1 MSDSHKISDSDSDNN
16 HDINMNVLLVDDEKH
31 FREIL
36 VKRLNQRGMVALQ
49 ASDGEEALR
58 LLEEKP
64 VNVIV
69 MDVKMPK
76 MNGIETLRHVKERY
90 PATEVIML
98 TGHASTRDGVDG
110 IKSGAFDYLAKPI
123 EFEQLL
129 RKIRQAQNKIRRA
142 EAEKKEAAFRE
153 RIKHQM
159 AINERLVALGTIA
172 AGVAHEINN
181 PLAIIQDSAGWVR
194 QILAK
199 PEMDSIPRRSDFEKA
214 LDRIQSS
221 IDRARRIVQQLLHV
235 VKTESTESPD
245 LVETTEVNLKK
256 LAEECISLVELEASY
271 KKIKVS
277 LESSEPNPIVKTD
290 PYQLA
295 QVLINLLTNSIQA
308 TDAGGKIDFSIVT
321 AQDKVNIIV
330 QDTGCGIPEENLTK
344 IFEPFFSTKA
354 VGVGTG
360 MGLYIS
366 SAIIVKLGGL
376 MTVESEL
383 GKGTSFTITLPLK
396 NDPLLG

>member
-1 MSDSHKISDSDSDNN
+1 MSDSHNMSDSSHNEE
-16 HDINMNVLLVDDEKH
+16 MNVLLVDDEKH

-36 VKRLNQRGMVALQ
+36 VKRLSQRGIIALQ

-64 VNVIV
+64 VDVIV
-69 MDVKMPK
+69 MDVKMPR
-76 MNGIETLRHVKERY
+76 MNGIETLRHVKEQY

-110 IKSGAFDYLAKPI
+110 IKAGAFDYLTKPI

-142 EAEKKEAAFRE
+142 EAEKKEIEFRE
-153 RIKHQM
+153 RIKQQM

-172 AGVAHEINN
+172 TGVAHEINN
-181 PLAIIQDSAGWVR
+181 PLAIIQDSAGWVK

-199 PEMDSIPRRSDFEKA
+199 PEMSTIPRRPDFEKA
-214 LDRIQSS
+214 LDRIQTSV
-221 IDRARRIVQQLLHV
+221 DRARRITQQLLHV
-235 VKTESTESPD
+235 VKTQSAEIPD
-245 LVETTEVNLKK
+245 LVEMTEVNLRK
-256 LAEECISLVELEASY
+256 LAGECIALVELEASY
-271 KKIKVS
+271 KDIKVS
-277 LESSEPNPIVKTD
+277 LESSDPNPIVWTD
-290 PYQLA
+290 PYQFA
-295 QVLINLLTNSIQA
+295 QVLLNLLTNSIQA
-308 TDAGGKIDFSIVT
+308 TDAGGKINVVITSSEEQVSI
-321 AQDKVNIIV
+321 AV
-330 QDTGCGIPEENLTK
+330 QDNGYGIPEENLTK

-366 SAIIVKLGGL
+366 SGIVTKLGGV
-376 MTVESEL
+376 MAVDSQPD
-383 GKGTSFTITLPLK
+383 KGTTFTIELPVK
-396 NDPLLG
+396 A

>member
-1 MSDSHKISDSDSDNN
+1 MSDSHKISDSDSESENN
-16 HDINMNVLLVDDEKH
+16 HINEMNVLLVDDEKH

-110 IKSGAFDYLAKPI
+110 IKSGAFDYLTKPI

-129 RKIRQAQNKIRRA
+129 RKIRQAQNKIRRS

-153 RIKHQM
+153 RIKQQM

-199 PEMDSIPRRSDFEKA
+199 PEMNTIPRRPDFEKA

-221 IDRARRIVQQLLHV
+221 VDRARRIAQQLLHV
-235 VKTESTESPD
+235 VKTQSTESPD
-245 LVETTEVNLKK
+245 LVEMTEANLKK
-256 LAEECISLVELEASY
+256 LAEECIALVELEASY
-271 KKIKVS
+271 KKIEVS
-277 LESSEPNPIVKTD
+277 LESSDPDPIIRTD

-308 TDAGGKIDFSIVT
+308 TEAGGRINFSIMT
-321 AQDKVNIIV
+321 SLEKVNIIV

-366 SAIIVKLGGL
+366 SAIIIKLGGL
-376 MTVESEL
+376 MAVESQV
-383 GKGTSFTITLPLK
+383 GKGTTFTITLPVK
-396 NDPLLG
+396 NDPV

>member
-1 MSDSHKISDSDSDNN
+1 MSDSHNMSDSS
-16 HDINMNVLLVDDEKH
+16 HTGETNVLLVDDERH

-36 VKRLNQRGMVALQ
+36 VKRLSQRGIIALQ

-64 VNVIV
+64 VDVIV
-69 MDVKMPK
+69 MDVKMPR
-76 MNGIETLRHVKERY
+76 MNGIETLRHVKEQY
-90 PATEVIML
+90 PTTEVIML

-110 IKSGAFDYLAKPI
+110 IKAGAFDYLTKPI

-129 RKIRQAQNKIRRA
+129 RKIRQAQNKIRRT
-142 EAEKKEAAFRE
+142 EAEKKEAEFRE
-153 RIKHQM
+153 RIKQQM

-172 AGVAHEINN
+172 TGVAHEINN

-199 PEMDSIPRRSDFEKA
+199 PEMSTIPRRPDFEKA
-214 LDRIQSS
+214 LDRIQTSV
-221 IDRARRIVQQLLHV
+221 DRARRITQQLLHV
-235 VKTESTESPD
+235 VKTQSAEIPD
-245 LVETTEVNLKK
+245 LVEMTEVNLRK
-256 LAEECISLVELEASY
+256 LAGECIALVELEASY
-271 KKIKVS
+271 KEIKVS
-277 LESSEPNPIVKTD
+277 LESSDPNPIVWTD

-295 QVLINLLTNSIQA
+295 QVLLNLLTNSIQA
-308 TDAGGKIDFSIVT
+308 TDAGGKINIVIRSSGEHVSIG
-321 AQDKVNIIV
+321 V
-330 QDTGCGIPEENLTK
+330 QDNGCGIPEENLTK

-366 SAIIVKLGGL
+366 SGIVTKLGGE
-376 MTVESEL
+376 MTVESQPD
-383 GKGTSFTITLPLK
+383 KGTTFTITLPVK
-396 NDPLLG
+396 T

>member
-1 MSDSHKISDSDSDNN
+1 MSDIQNTSDISD
-16 HDINMNVLLVDDEKH
+16 IGETNVLLVDDEKH

-36 VKRLNQRGMVALQ
+36 VKRLGQRGIVAQQ

-64 VNVIV
+64 VEVVV

-98 TGHASTRDGVDG
+98 TGHASTQDGVDG
-110 IKSGAFDYLAKPI
+110 IKSGAFDYLTKPI

-129 RKIRQAQNKIRRA
+129 RKIRQALNKIRRA
-142 EAEKKEAAFRE
+142 EDEKKEAEFRE
-153 RIKHQM
+153 RVKQQM
-159 AINERLVALGTIA
+159 SINERLVALGTIA

-181 PLAIIQDSAGWVR
+181 PLAVIQESAGWVG

-199 PEMDSIPRRSDFEKA
+199 PEMSTIPRRPDFEKA
-214 LDRIQSS
+214 MERIQSS
-221 IDRARRIVQQLLHV
+221 VDRARRITQQLLQV
-235 VKTESTESPD
+235 VKTQSTENPD
-245 LVETTEVNLKK
+245 LAEMTEVNLLK
-256 LAEECISLVELEASY
+256 LGGECIALVELEASY

-277 LESSEPNPIVKTD
+277 LESSVPNPVAWTD

-308 TDAGGKIDFSIVT
+308 TDAGGRIALKIAASPDKIDVS
-321 AQDKVNIIV
+321 V
-330 QDTGCGIPEENLTK
+330 QDTGCGIPEENLAK

-354 VGVGTG
+354 VGIGTG

-366 SAIIVKLGGL
+366 STIVTKLRGE
-376 MTVESEL
+376 MKVESQL
-383 GKGTSFTITLPLK
+383 GKGTTFTISLPVK
-396 NDPLLG
+396 PD

>member
-1 MSDSHKISDSDSDNN
+1 MSDSPKISDSDSGNN
-16 HDINMNVLLVDDEKH
+16 HINDMNVLLVDDEKH

-36 VKRLNQRGMVALQ
+36 VKRLNQRGMIALQ

-58 LLEEKP
+58 ILEDKP

-110 IKSGAFDYLAKPI
+110 IKSGAFDYLTKPI

-129 RKIRQAQNKIRRA
+129 RKIRQAQNKIKRA
-142 EAEKKEAAFRE
+142 EAEKKEVAFRE

-181 PLAIIQDSAGWVR
+181 PLAIIQDSAGWVK

-199 PEMDSIPRRSDFEKA
+199 PEMNTIPRRSDFEKA

-235 VKTESTESPD
+235 VKTQSTESPD

-256 LAEECISLVELEASY
+256 LAEECIALVDMEASY
-271 KKIKVS
+271 KKINVS
-277 LESSEPNPIVKTD
+277 LESSEPNPLVKTD

-308 TDAGGKIDFSIVT
+308 TDAGGKIDVSIVT
-321 AQDKVNIIV
+321 AQDKVDIIV

-366 SAIIVKLGGL
+366 STIIVKLGGS

-383 GKGTSFTITLPLK
+383 GKGTSFTITLPVK
-396 NDPLLG
+396 NDPS

>member
-1 MSDSHKISDSDSDNN
+1 
-16 HDINMNVLLVDDEKH
+16 
-31 FREIL
+31 
-36 VKRLNQRGMVALQ
+36 
-49 ASDGEEALR
+49 
-58 LLEEKP
+58 
-64 VNVIV
+64 
-69 MDVKMPK
+69 MPK

-110 IKSGAFDYLAKPI
+110 IKSGAFDYLTKPI

-199 PEMDSIPRRSDFEKA
+199 PEMDSIPRHSDFQKA

-235 VKTESTESPD
+235 VKTQSTDSPD

-308 TDAGGKIDFSIVT
+308 TDAGGKINFSIVT

-366 SAIIVKLGGL
+366 STIIVKLEGS

-383 GKGTSFTITLPLK
+383 GKGTSFTITLPVK
-396 NDPLLG
+396 NPPLLG

>member
-1 MSDSHKISDSDSDNN
+1 MSDSHNISDSS
-16 HDINMNVLLVDDEKH
+16 HIGEMNVLLVDDEKH

-36 VKRLNQRGMVALQ
+36 VKRLSQRGIIALQ

-64 VNVIV
+64 VDVIV
-69 MDVKMPK
+69 MDVKMPR
-76 MNGIETLRHVKERY
+76 MNGIETLRHVKDQY

-110 IKSGAFDYLAKPI
+110 IKAGAFDYLTKPI

-142 EAEKKEAAFRE
+142 ETEKKEIEFRE
-153 RIKHQM
+153 RIKQQM

-172 AGVAHEINN
+172 TGVAHEINN
-181 PLAIIQDSAGWVR
+181 PLAIIQDSAGWVK

-199 PEMDSIPRRSDFEKA
+199 PEMSTIPRRPDFEKA
-214 LDRIQSS
+214 LDRIQTSV
-221 IDRARRIVQQLLHV
+221 DRARRITQQLLHV
-235 VKTESTESPD
+235 VKTQSAEIPD
-245 LVETTEVNLKK
+245 LVEMTEVNLRK
-256 LAEECISLVELEASY
+256 LAGECIALVELEASY
-271 KKIKVS
+271 KEIKVS
-277 LESSEPNPIVKTD
+277 LESSDPNPIVWTD
-290 PYQLA
+290 PYQFA
-295 QVLINLLTNSIQA
+295 QVLLNLLTNSIQA
-308 TDAGGKIDFSIVT
+308 TDAGGKINVVIKSSEEQVSL
-321 AQDKVNIIV
+321 AV
-330 QDTGCGIPEENLTK
+330 QDNGYGIPEENLTK

-366 SAIIVKLGGL
+366 SGIVTKLGGV
-376 MTVESEL
+376 MAVDSQPD
-383 GKGTSFTITLPLK
+383 KGTTFTIELPVK
-396 NDPLLG
+396 A

>member
-1 MSDSHKISDSDSDNN
+1 MSDGHKISDSDNN

-49 ASDGEEALR
+49 ASNGEEALR

-110 IKSGAFDYLAKPI
+110 IKSGAFDYLTKPI

-235 VKTESTESPD
+235 VKTQSTESPD

-256 LAEECISLVELEASY
+256 LAEECIALVELEASY

-366 SAIIVKLGGL
+366 SAIIGKLGGL

-396 NDPLLG
+396 NDPS

>member
-1 MSDSHKISDSDSDNN
+1 MSDSHNMSDSSHNEE
-16 HDINMNVLLVDDEKH
+16 MNVLLVDDEKH

-36 VKRLNQRGMVALQ
+36 AKRLAQRGIVSLQ

-64 VNVIV
+64 VDVIV

-110 IKSGAFDYLAKPI
+110 IKSGAFDYLTKPI

-129 RKIRQAQNKIRRA
+129 RKIRQAHNKIRRS
-142 EAEKKEAAFRE
+142 EAEKKEVEFRE
-153 RIKHQM
+153 RIKQQM

-172 AGVAHEINN
+172 TGVAHEINN
-181 PLAIIQDSAGWVR
+181 PLAIIQDSAGWVK

-199 PEMDSIPRRSDFEKA
+199 PEMSTIPRRSDFEKA

-221 IDRARRIVQQLLHV
+221 VDRARRITQQLLHV
-235 VKTESTESPD
+235 VKVQSAEIPD
-245 LVETTEVNLKK
+245 FVEMTEVNLRK
-256 LAEECISLVELEASY
+256 LTGECIALVELEASY
-271 KKIKVS
+271 KGIKVS
-277 LESSEPNPIVKTD
+277 LESSDPNPIVWTD

-295 QVLINLLTNSIQA
+295 QVLLNLLTNSIQA
-308 TDAGGKIDFSIVT
+308 TDAGGKINVTIRSSEEQVSIV
-321 AQDKVNIIV
+321 V
-330 QDTGCGIPEENLTK
+330 QDNGCGIPEENLTK

-366 SAIIVKLGGL
+366 SGIVTKLGGK
-376 MTVESEL
+376 MTVESQSD
-383 GKGTSFTITLPLK
+383 KGTTFNIALPVK
-396 NDPLLG
+396 A

>member
-1 MSDSHKISDSDSDNN
+1 MSDSHNMSDSSHNEE
-16 HDINMNVLLVDDEKH
+16 MNVLLVDDEKH

-36 VKRLNQRGMVALQ
+36 VKRLSQRGIIALQ

-64 VNVIV
+64 VDVIV
-69 MDVKMPK
+69 MDVKMPR
-76 MNGIETLRHVKERY
+76 MNGIETLRHVKEQY

-110 IKSGAFDYLAKPI
+110 IKAGAFDYLTKPI

-142 EAEKKEAAFRE
+142 ETEKKEIEFRE
-153 RIKHQM
+153 RIKQQM

-172 AGVAHEINN
+172 TGVAHEINN
-181 PLAIIQDSAGWVR
+181 PLAIIQDSAGWVK

-199 PEMDSIPRRSDFEKA
+199 PEMSTIPRRPDFEKA
-214 LDRIQSS
+214 LDRIQTSV
-221 IDRARRIVQQLLHV
+221 DRARRITQQLLHV
-235 VKTESTESPD
+235 VKTQSAEIPD
-245 LVETTEVNLKK
+245 LVEMTEVNLRK
-256 LAEECISLVELEASY
+256 LAGECIALVELEASY
-271 KKIKVS
+271 KEIKVS
-277 LESSEPNPIVKTD
+277 LESSDPNPIVWTD
-290 PYQLA
+290 PYQFA
-295 QVLINLLTNSIQA
+295 QVLLNLLTNSIQA
-308 TDAGGKIDFSIVT
+308 TDAGGKINVMIRSSEEQVSL
-321 AQDKVNIIV
+321 AV
-330 QDTGCGIPEENLTK
+330 QDNGYGIPEENLTK

-366 SAIIVKLGGL
+366 SGIVTKLGGV
-376 MTVESEL
+376 MAVDSQPD
-383 GKGTSFTITLPLK
+383 KGTTFTIELPVK
-396 NDPLLG
+396 A

>member
-1 MSDSHKISDSDSDNN
+1 MNDSHNISDSN
-16 HDINMNVLLVDDEKH
+16 HIGEMNVLLVDDEKH

-36 VKRLNQRGMVALQ
+36 VKRLAQRGIVALQ

-64 VNVIV
+64 VDVIV
-69 MDVKMPK
+69 MDVKMPR

-110 IKSGAFDYLAKPI
+110 IKSGAFDYLTKPI

-129 RKIRQAQNKIRRA
+129 RKIRQAQNKIRRS
-142 EAEKKEAAFRE
+142 EAEKKEAEFRE
-153 RIKHQM
+153 RIKQQM

-181 PLAIIQDSAGWVR
+181 PLAIIQDSAGWVG

-199 PEMDSIPRRSDFEKA
+199 PEMSNIPRRPDFEKA
-214 LDRIQSS
+214 LDRIQTSV
-221 IDRARRIVQQLLHV
+221 DRARRITQQLLQV
-235 VKTESTESPD
+235 VKNQSAEIPD
-245 LVETTEVNLKK
+245 LMEMAEVNLTK
-256 LAEECISLVELEASY
+256 LAEECIALVELEASY
-271 KKIKVS
+271 KKIKVF
-277 LESSEPNPIVKTD
+277 LESSEPNPTAWTD

-295 QVLINLLTNSIQA
+295 QVLINLLTNSIHA
-308 TDAGGKIDFSIVT
+308 TDAGGRITFNISASLDKI
-321 AQDKVNIIV
+321 NIAV
-330 QDTGCGIPEENLTK
+330 QDNGCGIPEENLTK
-344 IFEPFFSTKA
+344 IFDPFFSTKA

-366 SAIIVKLGGL
+366 WNIVSKLGGQ
-376 MTVESEL
+376 MTVESQV
-383 GKGTSFTITLPLK
+383 GKGTTFNIALPVK
-396 NDPLLG
+396 A

>member
-1 MSDSHKISDSDSDNN
+1 MSDSHNISDSN
-16 HDINMNVLLVDDEKH
+16 HNEEMNVLLVDDEKH

-36 VKRLNQRGMVALQ
+36 AKRLAQRGIVSLQ

-58 LLEEKP
+58 LLEKRP
-64 VNVIV
+64 VDVIV

-110 IKSGAFDYLAKPI
+110 IKSGAFDYLTKPI

-129 RKIRQAQNKIRRA
+129 RKIRQAQNKIRRS
-142 EAEKKEAAFRE
+142 EAEKKEVEFRE
-153 RIKHQM
+153 RIKQQM

-172 AGVAHEINN
+172 TGVAHEINN
-181 PLAIIQDSAGWVR
+181 PLAIIQDSAGWVK

-199 PEMDSIPRRSDFEKA
+199 PEMSTIPRRPDFEKA

-221 IDRARRIVQQLLHV
+221 VDRARRITQQLLHV
-235 VKTESTESPD
+235 VKTQSAEIPD
-245 LVETTEVNLKK
+245 LVEMTEVNLRK
-256 LAEECISLVELEASY
+256 LTGECIALVELEASY
-271 KKIKVS
+271 KDIKVS
-277 LESSEPNPIVKTD
+277 LESSDPNPIVWTD

-295 QVLINLLTNSIQA
+295 QVLLNLLTNSIQA
-308 TDAGGKIDFSIVT
+308 TDAGGKINVTIRSSEEQVFIV
-321 AQDKVNIIV
+321 V
-330 QDTGCGIPEENLTK
+330 QDNGCGIPEENLTK

-354 VGVGTG
+354 VGMGTG

-366 SAIIVKLGGL
+366 SGIVTKLGGL
-376 MTVESEL
+376 MTVESQPD
-383 GKGTSFTITLPLK
+383 KGTTFTIALPVK
-396 NDPLLG
+396 A

>member
-1 MSDSHKISDSDSDNN
+1 MNDVHKINDSNTDR
-16 HDINMNVLLVDDEKH
+16 INVLLVDDEKH

-36 VKRLNQRGMVALQ
+36 VKRLSQRGIAALQ

-64 VNVIV
+64 VDVIV

-90 PATEVIML
+90 PSSEVIML
-98 TGHASTRDGVDG
+98 TGHASTQDGVDG
-110 IKSGAFDYLAKPI
+110 IKSGAFDYLTKPI
-123 EFEQLL
+123 EFEHLL
-129 RKIRQAQNKIRRA
+129 RKIRQAQNKIRRS
-142 EAEKKEAAFRE
+142 EAEKKEAEFRE
-153 RIKHQM
+153 RIKQQM

-181 PLAIIQDSAGWVR
+181 PLAIIQEAAGWVR
-194 QILAK
+194 QILVK
-199 PEMDSIPRRSDFEKA
+199 PEMNEIPRKTDFEKA

-221 IDRARRIVQQLLHV
+221 VDRARRITQQLLQV
-235 VKTESTESPD
+235 VKTQSTGIPE
-245 LVETTEVNLKK
+245 LMEMAEVNLKK
-256 LAEECISLVELEASY
+256 LAEECILLVELEASY
-271 KKIKVS
+271 KKIEIS
-277 LESSEPNPIVKTD
+277 LESPEPNPIVSTD

-295 QVLINLLTNSIQA
+295 QVLLNLLTNAIQA
-308 TDAGGKIDFSIVT
+308 TDAGGKI
-321 AQDKVNIIV
+321 NIILKRSSDRV
-330 QDTGCGIPEENLTK
+330 HLMVRDSGCGIPEENLTK

-366 SAIIVKLGGL
+366 WGIISKLGGML
-376 MTVESEL
+376 TVESQV
-383 GKGTSFTITLPLK
+383 GKGTTFTIKLPVIK
-396 NDPLLG
+396 

>member
-1 MSDSHKISDSDSDNN
+1 MSDSHKISDSDNN
-16 HDINMNVLLVDDEKH
+16 HDNDMNVLLVDDEKH

-49 ASDGEEALR
+49 ASNGEEALR

-64 VNVIV
+64 VSVIV

-110 IKSGAFDYLAKPI
+110 IKSGAFDYLTKPI

-181 PLAIIQDSAGWVR
+181 PLAIIQDSAGWVK
-194 QILAK
+194 QILSQ
-199 PEMDSIPRRSDFEKA
+199 PEMNTIPRRPDFEKA

-235 VKTESTESPD
+235 VKTQSTESPD

-256 LAEECISLVELEASY
+256 LAEECIALVELEASY

-308 TDAGGKIDFSIVT
+308 TDGGGKINFSIMT
-321 AQDKVNIIV
+321 AQDKINIIV

-366 SAIIVKLGGL
+366 STIIVKLGGL

-396 NDPLLG
+396 NDPS

>member
-1 MSDSHKISDSDSDNN
+1 MSDSHNMSDSSHNEE
-16 HDINMNVLLVDDEKH
+16 MNVLLVDDEKH

-36 VKRLNQRGMVALQ
+36 VKRLSQRGIIALQ

-64 VNVIV
+64 VDVIV
-69 MDVKMPK
+69 MDVKMPR
-76 MNGIETLRHVKERY
+76 MNGIETLRHVKEQY

-110 IKSGAFDYLAKPI
+110 IKAGAFDYLTKPI

-142 EAEKKEAAFRE
+142 EAEKKEIEFRE
-153 RIKHQM
+153 RIKQQM

-172 AGVAHEINN
+172 TGVAHEINN
-181 PLAIIQDSAGWVR
+181 PLAIIQDSAGWVK

-199 PEMDSIPRRSDFEKA
+199 PEMSTIPRRPDFEKA
-214 LDRIQSS
+214 LDRIQTSV
-221 IDRARRIVQQLLHV
+221 DRARRITQQLLHV
-235 VKTESTESPD
+235 VKTQSAEIPD
-245 LVETTEVNLKK
+245 LVEMTEVNLRK
-256 LAEECISLVELEASY
+256 LAGECIALVELEASY
-271 KKIKVS
+271 KEIKVS
-277 LESSEPNPIVKTD
+277 LESSDPNPIVWTD
-290 PYQLA
+290 PYQFA
-295 QVLINLLTNSIQA
+295 QVLLNLLTNSIQA
-308 TDAGGKIDFSIVT
+308 IDAGGKINVVIRSSEEKVSI
-321 AQDKVNIIV
+321 AV
-330 QDTGCGIPEENLTK
+330 QDNGYGIPEENLTK

-366 SAIIVKLGGL
+366 SGIVTKLGGV
-376 MTVESEL
+376 MAVDSQPD
-383 GKGTSFTITLPLK
+383 KGTTFTIELPVK
-396 NDPLLG
+396 A

>member
-1 MSDSHKISDSDSDNN
+1 MSDSHNMSDSS
-16 HDINMNVLLVDDEKH
+16 HAGEMNVLLVDDEKH

-36 VKRLNQRGMVALQ
+36 VKRLSQRGIVALQ

-64 VNVIV
+64 VDVIV

-76 MNGIETLRHVKERY
+76 MNGIETLRHVKEQY

-110 IKSGAFDYLAKPI
+110 IKAGAFDYLTKPI

-129 RKIRQAQNKIRRA
+129 RKIRQAQNKIRRTK
-142 EAEKKEAAFRE
+142 AEKKEAEFRE
-153 RIKHQM
+153 RIKQQM

-172 AGVAHEINN
+172 TGVAHEINN

-199 PEMDSIPRRSDFEKA
+199 PEMNAIPRRPDFEKA
-214 LDRIQSS
+214 LDRIQTSV
-221 IDRARRIVQQLLHV
+221 DRARRITQQLLHV
-235 VKTESTESPD
+235 VKTQSAEIPD
-245 LVETTEVNLKK
+245 LVETTEVNLRK
-256 LAEECISLVELEASY
+256 LAGECIALVELEASY
-271 KKIKVS
+271 KEIEVS
-277 LESSEPNPIVKTD
+277 LESSDPNPIVWTD

-295 QVLINLLTNSIQA
+295 QVLLNLLTNSIQA
-308 TDAGGKIDFSIVT
+308 TDAGGKITVSIRSSEEQVSI
-321 AQDKVNIIV
+321 AV
-330 QDTGCGIPEENLTK
+330 QDNGCGIPEENLTK

-366 SAIIVKLGGL
+366 SGIVTKLGGL
-376 MTVESEL
+376 MTVDSQP
-383 GKGTSFTITLPLK
+383 GKGTTFTIALPVK
-396 NDPLLG
+396 T

>member
-1 MSDSHKISDSDSDNN
+1 MSDSHNISDSSHIDE
-16 HDINMNVLLVDDEKH
+16 MNVLLVDDEKH

-36 VKRLNQRGMVALQ
+36 AKRLAQRGIVSLQ
-49 ASDGEEALR
+49 ASNGEEALR

-64 VNVIV
+64 VDVIV

-76 MNGIETLRHVKERY
+76 MNGIETLRQVKEQY

-110 IKSGAFDYLAKPI
+110 IKAGAFDYLTKPI

-142 EAEKKEAAFRE
+142 EAEKKEIEFRE
-153 RIKHQM
+153 RIKQQM

-172 AGVAHEINN
+172 TGVAHEINN
-181 PLAIIQDSAGWVR
+181 PLAIIQDSAGWVK

-199 PEMDSIPRRSDFEKA
+199 PEMSTIPRRPDFEKA

-221 IDRARRIVQQLLHV
+221 VDRARRITQQLLHV
-235 VKTESTESPD
+235 VKTQSAEIPD
-245 LVETTEVNLKK
+245 LVEMTEVNLRK
-256 LAEECISLVELEASY
+256 LAGECIALVELEASY
-271 KKIKVS
+271 KDIKVS
-277 LESSEPNPIVKTD
+277 LESSDPNPIVWTD

-295 QVLINLLTNSIQA
+295 QVLLNLLTNSIQA
-308 TDAGGKIDFSIVT
+308 TDAGGKINVTVRSSEEQVSIV
-321 AQDKVNIIV
+321 V
-330 QDTGCGIPEENLTK
+330 QDNGYGIPEENLTK

-366 SAIIVKLGGL
+366 SGIVTKLGGV
-376 MTVESEL
+376 MAVDSQPD
-383 GKGTSFTITLPLK
+383 KGTTFTIELPVK
-396 NDPLLG
+396 S

>member
-1 MSDSHKISDSDSDNN
+1 M
-16 HDINMNVLLVDDEKH
+16 LLVDDEKH

-36 VKRLNQRGMVALQ
+36 VKRLGQRGIVAIQ
-49 ASDGEEALR
+49 ASNGEEALR

-64 VNVIV
+64 VEIVV

-98 TGHASTRDGVDG
+98 TGHASTQDGVDG
-110 IKSGAFDYLAKPI
+110 IKSGAFDYLTKPI

-129 RKIRQAQNKIRRA
+129 RKIRQAHNKIRRA
-142 EAEKKEAAFRE
+142 EDEKKEAEFRE
-153 RIKHQM
+153 RIKQQM

-181 PLAIIQDSAGWVR
+181 PLAVIQDSAGWVG

-199 PEMDSIPRRSDFEKA
+199 PEMSTIPRRPDFEKA
-214 LDRIQSS
+214 MERIQSAV
-221 IDRARRIVQQLLHV
+221 DRARRITLQLLQV
-235 VKTESTESPD
+235 VKTQSTENPD
-245 LVETTEVNLKK
+245 LAEMTEVNLLKM
-256 LAEECISLVELEASY
+256 AGECIALVELEASY

-277 LESSEPNPIVKTD
+277 LESSVPNPIAWTD

-308 TDAGGKIDFSIVT
+308 TDAGGQIAFKIT
-321 AQDKVNIIV
+321 ASPDKINISV
-330 QDTGCGIPEENLTK
+330 QDTGCGIPEENLAK

-354 VGVGTG
+354 VGIGTG

-366 SAIIVKLGGL
+366 SNIVTKLRGE
-376 MTVESEL
+376 MNVESRL
-383 GKGTSFTITLPLK
+383 GKGTTFTISLPVK
-396 NDPLLG
+396 PN

>member
-1 MSDSHKISDSDSDNN
+1 MSDRHKMSDSDSDNN
-16 HDINMNVLLVDDEKH
+16 HINEMNVLLVDDEKH

-36 VKRLNQRGMVALQ
+36 VKRLKQRGMAALQ

-98 TGHASTRDGVDG
+98 TGHASTKDGVDG
-110 IKSGAFDYLAKPI
+110 IKSGAFDYLTKPI

-181 PLAIIQDSAGWVR
+181 PLAVIRDSAGWVR

-199 PEMDSIPRRSDFEKA
+199 PEMNTIPRRPDFEKA

-221 IDRARRIVQQLLHV
+221 VDRARRIAQQLLHV
-235 VKTESTESPD
+235 VKTQSAESPD
-245 LVETTEVNLKK
+245 LMETTEVNLKK

-271 KKIKVS
+271 KKIEVS
-277 LESSEPNPIVKTD
+277 LESPEPNPIIRTD

-308 TDAGGKIDFSIVT
+308 TDAGGKIKFSIIS
-321 AQDKVNIIV
+321 APDKVHIIV

-366 SAIIVKLGGL
+366 SAVIVKLGGL
-376 MTVESEL
+376 MTVESEV
-383 GKGTSFTITLPLK
+383 GKGSTFTITLPVK
-396 NDPLLG
+396 NDSV